1 MVDIATSTFGDLV
14 QPFQIETFGLRGRL
28 VRLGGALDTA
38 FENHD
43 YPLPVTALLGEIMA
57 LAAVLASGLKYDGVF
72 TLQTQG
78 DGPVTMTVA
87 NVTSNGDLRGY
98 ARVDEDGQ
106 AMESKDAPVPR
117 LLGTGHM
124 AFTVDQGT
132 DTERYQGI
140 TELTGDTVSDCARN
154 YFRRSEQLDTAIAL
168 AARPGTGAGGA
179 QASALVIQRLPPDAG
194 AVMDQDQYWQ
204 QAVILMSSVTTT
216 EMLDETLSPAD
227 LLFRLFHQEGVR
239 VFRQRSLRHA
249 CRCSRKR
256 VATTLRSFP
265 RAEVEAM
272 AEDGLVTVTCEFCKA
287 PYAFDEGDVARLY
300 AP

>member
-168 AARPGTGAGGA
+168 AARPADDDIAG
-179 QASALVIQRLPPDAG
+179 LEPTVF
-194 AVMDQDQYWQ
+194 
-204 QAVILMSSVTTT
+204 TN
-216 EMLDETLSPAD
+216 
-227 LLFRLFHQEGVR
+227 EG
-239 VFRQRSLRHA
+239 LW
-249 CRCSRKR
+249 
-256 VATTLRSFP
+256 
-265 RAEVEAM
+265 
-272 AEDGLVTVTCEFCKA
+272 
-287 PYAFDEGDVARLY
+287 
-300 AP
+300 